1 MAKNFGK
8 NPCGLGWLVIW
19 LLTVA
24 AAPGQQGFG
33 TGTTTAPPLTGPP
46 SLAPIAPAAPPS
58 STLQAPTF
66 DPYSTQPGSSFG
78 IPSLTGPPPPSTSF
92 GTPSP
97 AYSQPYSLPSPGAQ
111 PYGAQPYGAPPS
123 AGFGTQGP
131 PALFPFGLQGP
142 SQPATGFPTG
152 NPLKFLQNIRLS
164 DEHLFGDSSA
174 SGDMRIN
181 DSFATTTIA
190 FPNFLWTGQPW
201 FLSPGFGY
209 HAWSGPFGIWTD
221 EGGFVQLYPDLPPAA
236 YSAFLDVG
244 WRSSPDRAF
253 GAELGGRIGVYSDF
267 SAIDDQSVR
276 PMGLALLRYNLTPT
290 MALKGGVSYINR
302 ADIKLLPAGGITWTP
317 SPKTKWD
324 IFFPQPKLSSFL
336 TTLGNRDLWWY
347 VAGEYGGGVWTADV
361 AAPNLATVDPTD
373 YLPSETT
380 LMDINDIRVTIGL
393 ELGSPA
399 NGSVGQRGLFFEVGY
414 VFNREMVLVV
424 PVQQFS
430 LNDTWMLRGGFTF

>member
-1 MAKNFGK
+1 MAKKFGK
-8 NPCGLGWLVIW
+8 NPCGLGWLFIW

-33 TGTTTAPPLTGPP
+33 TGTTAPPLTSPP

-78 IPSLTGPPPPSTSF
+78 IPSLTSPPPPSASF

-111 PYGAQPYGAPPS
+111 PYGAPPA
-123 AGFGTQGP
+123 AGFGTSSP
-131 PALFPFGLQGP
+131 PALFPSGLQGP
-142 SQPATGFPTG
+142 GQPATGFPTG

-164 DEHLFGDSSA
+164 DDYLFGDSGS

-181 DSFATTTIA
+181 DTFATTTIA
-190 FPNFLWTGQPW
+190 MPNFFWTGQPW

-209 HAWSGPFGIWTD
+209 HAWSGPFGTWTD
-221 EGGFVQLYPDLPPAA
+221 GDGVAQQYPQLPPDV
-236 YSAFLDVG
+236 YSAFLDIG

-267 SAIDDQSVR
+267 DSIADEAIR

-302 ADIKLLPAGGITWTP
+302 ADIKLLPALGVTWTP
-317 SPKTKWD
+317 SPKMKWD
-324 IFFPQPKLSSFL
+324 IFFPQPKLASFL
-336 TTLGNRDLWWY
+336 TTLGNHDLWWY
-347 VAGEYGGGVWTADV
+347 VAGEYGGGVWSVDV
-361 AAPNLATVDPTD
+361 AAPDLTTADPSD
-373 YLPSETT
+373 YLPSEKT
-380 LMDINDIRVTIGL
+380 LMDINDIRVTLGI
-393 ELGSPA
+393 EFGSPA
-399 NGSVGQRGLFFEVGY
+399 NASVGQRGLFFEIGY

-424 PVQQFS
+424 PVQQYS